1 MRQGRF
7 VMRRILSA
15 LLVGFCG
22 FLSITSE
29 SHSEHFILGVDP
41 ANQSRDDYRVGLLR
55 LALEQATGD
64 HTMEVVHFDVNRSR
78 AIRALAAGS
87 AVFNV
92 IDSGNSRSREKRL
105 TLVPIPLTRGLLG
118 YRLLVVKRS
127 NLHLFSDIDNFD
139 SLQWKI
145 TFGSSPSWPDT
156 EIMRHSGLK
165 VVTGEKSQL
174 YPMLRRGR
182 FVAYPRSVQEVSQ
195 ELRNLAGGNAEGGVT
210 NPLVIEPS
218 VMLSYRFDS
227 FFYTG
232 PDDESRA
239 RIIEEGLL
247 AAYES
252 GAFETYFNS
261 HPSILQ
267 GLGELRHHRPL
278 VFSLENPDLSERIRN
293 IPEKFWIS
301 F

>member
-1 MRQGRF
+1 MPLDTRQFASRMRQAYDATGSICNEKNSIS
-7 VMRRILSA
+7 VA
-15 LLVGFCG
+15 GGFCG

-55 LALEQATGD
+55 LALEQAAGD
-64 HTMEVVHFDVNRSR
+64 HTMEVVYFDVNRSR

-165 VVTGEKSQL
+165 VVTGEKVNCT
-174 YPMLRRGR
+174 RC
-182 FVAYPRSVQEVSQ
+182 
-195 ELRNLAGGNAEGGVT
+195 
-210 NPLVIEPS
+210 
-218 VMLSYRFDS
+218 
-227 FFYTG
+227 
-232 PDDESRA
+232 
-239 RIIEEGLL
+239 
-247 AAYES
+247 
-252 GAFETYFNS
+252 
-261 HPSILQ
+261 
-267 GLGELRHHRPL
+267 
-278 VFSLENPDLSERIRN
+278 
-293 IPEKFWIS
+293 
-301 F
+301 